1 MLWQMHLVKHLK
13 GHSGAR
19 VSLYKQ
25 HNQYF
30 VVKENYKKARES
42 VDILNALP
50 FATPHVHKVTNDS
63 IVMEYIQGQDMK
75 SYLESATTKDIYK
88 LISYIEDYFDY
99 CLDNSSQY
107 NFYSE
112 ITNKTRSLIKNIDL
126 TLKVNDLS
134 SVKPK
139 SLIHGDF
146 TLENIIFANN
156 KFYMIDANPTDLES
170 IHFDGNK
177 LRQDIDCLW
186 FVRNEQNKLN
196 YSINCSK
203 ISNELKRKY
212 DFMNDDNLLIF
223 MLSRILPYCTEQL
236 TKDFLH
242 KEINNIWL

>member
-1 MLWQMHLVKHLK
+1 MHLVKHLK
-13 GHSGAR
+13 GHSGAT
-19 VSLYKQ
+19 VSLYKDKQ
-25 HNQYF
+25 VYK
-30 VVKENYKKARES
+30 VVKNNYNKAIES

-50 FATPHVHKVTNDS
+50 FDTPHVYEVTDND

-75 SYLESATTKDIYK
+75 SYLESATTKDIHK

-99 CLDNSSQY
+99 CLENSTQY
-107 NFYSE
+107 NFYNE
-112 ITNKTRSLIKNIDL
+112 ITNKTRSLMKSIDL
-126 TLKVNDLS
+126 TLKVNDLCT
-134 SVKPK
+134 VKPK

-156 KFYMIDANPTDLES
+156 KFFMIDANPTDLDS

-223 MLSRILPYCTEQL
+223 MLSRILPYCTEQS

-242 KEINNIWL
+242 KEINNRWL